1 MAKLVWDKSGERF
14 YESGVSKGVLYPK
27 VDTTYPK
34 GVAWNGLTNVTESP
48 EGAEPT
54 DLYADNIKY
63 ASLRSAETFGGTI
76 EAYMYPDEFAPCDG
90 NVEVEDGVFVGQQ
103 DRQMFG
109 MSYVTNIGSDARA
122 DAGYKIHLV
131 YGATASPSEVSH
143 DTVNDSP
150 DAATMSWEF
159 DTTPESVTGHKPVA
173 HLVIDSRKAD
183 PTKLAELEKKL
194 YGDDSAGTAQLPLPD
209 AVITMMHTEE

>member
-14 YESGVSKGVLYPK
+14 YENGVSKGVLYPK
-27 VDTTYPK
+27 VGTAYPK
-34 GVAWNGLTNVTESP
+34 GVAWNGLTAINESP

-63 ASLRSAETFGGTI
+63 ASMRSAETFSGTI
-76 EAYMYPDEFAPCDG
+76 EAYMYPDEWNACDG
-90 NVEVEDGVFVGQQ
+90 NVEAETGVYIGQQ
-103 DRQMFG
+103 ERQSFG
-109 MSYVTNIGSDARA
+109 LSYVTNIGSDSDS

-131 YGATASPSEVSH
+131 YGATASPSEVSRE
-143 DTVNDSP
+143 TINDSP

-159 DTTPESVTGHKPVA
+159 DTTPESVTGHKPTS

-183 PTKLAELEKKL
+183 STKLAELEKKL
-194 YGDDSAGTAQLPLPD
+194 YGDDSAGTSQLPLPD
-209 AVITMMHTEE
+209 VVITMMVVD

>member
-14 YESGVSKGVLYPK
+14 YENGVSKGVLYPK
-27 VDTTYPK
+27 VETTYPK
-34 GVAWNGLTNVTESP
+34 GVAWNGLTAVNESP

-63 ASLRSAETFGGTI
+63 ASMRSAETFGGTI
-76 EAYMYPDEFAPCDG
+76 EAYMYPDEWNACDG
-90 NVEVEDGVFVGQQ
+90 NVEAETGVYIGQQ
-103 DRQMFG
+103 ERQSFG
-109 MSYVTNIGSDARA
+109 LSYVTNIGSDSDS

-131 YGATASPSEVSH
+131 YGATASPSEVSRE
-143 DTVNDSP
+143 TINDSP

-159 DTTPESVTGHKPVA
+159 DTTPESVTGHKPTS

-183 PTKLAELEKKL
+183 PGKLAELEKKL
-194 YGDDSAGTAQLPLPD
+194 YGDDSTGVPQLPLPD
-209 AVITMMHTEE
+209 EVITMMAVE

>member
-14 YESGVSKGVLYPK
+14 YENGVSKGVLYPK
-27 VDTTYPK
+27 VGTAYPK
-34 GVAWNGLTNVTESP
+34 GVAWNGLTAINESP

-63 ASLRSAETFGGTI
+63 ASMRSAETFSGTI
-76 EAYMYPDEFAPCDG
+76 EAYMYPDEWNACDG
-90 NVEVEDGVFVGQQ
+90 NVEAETGVYIGQQ
-103 DRQMFG
+103 ERQSFG
-109 MSYVTNIGSDARA
+109 LSYVTNIGSDSDS

-131 YGATASPSEVSH
+131 YGATASPSEVSRE
-143 DTVNDSP
+143 TINDSP

-159 DTTPESVTGHKPVA
+159 DTTPESVTGHKPTS

-183 PTKLAELEKKL
+183 STKLAELEKKL
-194 YGDDSAGTAQLPLPD
+194 YGDDSAGTSQLPLPD
-209 AVITMMHTEE
+209 VVITMMAVD

>member
-14 YESGVSKGVLYPK
+14 YENGVSKGVLYPK
-27 VDTTYPK
+27 VETAYPK
-34 GVAWNGLTNVTESP
+34 GVAWNGLTTINESP

-63 ASLRSAETFGGTI
+63 ASMRSAETFGGTI
-76 EAYMYPDEFAPCDG
+76 EAYMYPDEWNACDG
-90 NVEVEDGVFVGQQ
+90 NVEAETGVYIGQQ
-103 DRQMFG
+103 ERQSFG
-109 MSYVTNIGSDARA
+109 LSYVTNIGSDSDS

-131 YGATASPSEVSH
+131 YGATASPSEVSRE
-143 DTVNDSP
+143 TINDSP

-159 DTTPESVTGHKPVA
+159 DTTPESVTGHKPTS

-194 YGDDSAGTAQLPLPD
+194 YGDDSAGEPQLPLPD
-209 AVITMMHTEE
+209 EVIAMMAAE

>member
-1 MAKLVWDKSGERF
+1 MAKIVWDKSGERF

-27 VDTTYPK
+27 VENAYPK

-76 EAYMYPDEFAPCDG
+76 EALMYPNEFAPCDG
-90 NVEVEDGVFVGQQ
+90 NVEAETGVYIGQQ
-103 DRQMFG
+103 DRQPFG
-109 MSYVTNIGSDARA
+109 MSYVTNIGSDASTN
-122 DAGYKIHLV
+122 AGYKIHLV
-131 YGATASPSEVSH
+131 YGAMVSPSELSH

-159 DTTPESVTGHKPVA
+159 DTTPESVTGHKPVS
-173 HLVIDSRKAD
+173 HLIIDSRTAD

-194 YGDDSAGTAQLPLPD
+194 YGDDSTGTPQLPLPD
-209 AVITMMHTEE
+209 EVITMMHTSE

>member
-27 VDTTYPK
+27 VANAYPK
-34 GVAWNGLTNVTESP
+34 GVVWNGLTNVTETP
-48 EGAEPT
+48 EGAEAT

-76 EAYMYPDEFAPCDG
+76 EALMYPDEFAACDG
-90 NVEVEDGVFVGQQ
+90 NVEAETGVFIGQQ
-103 DRQMFG
+103 ERQPFG
-109 MSYVTNIGSDARA
+109 MSYVTNIGSDSETN
-122 DAGYKIHLV
+122 AGYKIHLV
-131 YGATASPSEVSH
+131 YGATVSPSELSH
-143 DTVNDSP
+143 DTINDSP

-159 DTTPESVTGHKPVA
+159 DTTPESVTNHKPVS
-173 HLVIDSRKAD
+173 HLIIDSRKAD

-194 YGDDSAGTAQLPLPD
+194 YGDDSAGEAQLPLPD
-209 AVITMMHTEE
+209 EVITMMHTEE